1 MAISRHNQ
9 PTRKK
14 KGTIYLFTLTL
25 DSFQRNDIFIEK
37 RKPHCSAYS
46 YWTQRVGLYL
56 SYSGGSGLNTHPNRV
71 GHESFFTL
79 AL

>member
-1 MAISRHNQ
+1 MQIYKIELNK
-9 PTRKK
+9 T
-14 KGTIYLFTLTL
+14 KGNDIPVYTN
-25 DSFQRNDIFIEK
+25 SFQRNDIFIEK
-37 RKPHCSAYS
+37 RKPYCSAYS